1 MYLVSIKPKN
11 SQEQGS
17 LYVVDLASLSDFI
30 DKRLNSDVV
39 LLIDTIDTYTANL

>member
-1 MYLVSIKPKN
+1 MYLVSVKPKS

-17 LYVVDLASLSDFI
+17 LYVVDLVSLSEFI
-30 DKRLNSDVV
+30 EKHLNSDVV